1 MQGFF
6 QISLV
11 LLNIKLEK
19 GHCSQKEEKGRIG
32 GRPVLW
38 IHCQYQNKYGN
49 TLS

>member
-6 QISLV
+6 SNFFGIAKHKV
-11 LLNIKLEK
+11 RK

-32 GRPVLW
+32 GCPVLW